1 MKGTKSSSA
10 SFLAVAASTAAA
22 AGCTRS
28 SLRRFCVCLLPSH
41 GAALCC
47 RTPGEVPAGCG
58 GVQAAALYG
67 AAACAGRHLYNEQNW
82 SELQVLSAALIEM

>member
-10 SFLAVAASTAAA
+10 SFLAVAASTATA

-41 GAALCC
+41 GTALCC
-47 RTPGEVPAGCG
+47 RILGDVPAGCG
-58 GVQAAALYG
+58 GVQAAALHG
-67 AAACAGRHLYNEQNW
+67 AAAFAGRHLYNEQKW
-82 SELQVLSAALIEM
+82 SKRCTN